1 MKPGLYEARSLLG
14 GGTAVIEL
22 LDGPGE
28 RRRLAELFEVLRTIR
43 ALSLPGRIAHLADA
57 ALDVDGS
64 VYSYVPLAV
73 DVEEG

>member
-1 MKPGLYEARSLLG
+1 VKPGLYEARSLLG

-43 ALSLPGRIAHLADA
+43 ALSLPGRAAHLADA
-57 ALDVDGS
+57 ALDVDVCS
-64 VYSYVPLAV
+64 HVPLAV
-73 DVEEG
+73 DVEEGA

>member
-28 RRRLAELFEVLRTIR
+28 RRRLAELFRVLRTIR
-43 ALSLPGRIAHLADA
+43 ALSMPGRVAHLADA
-57 ALDVDGS
+57 ALDVD
-64 VYSYVPLAV
+64 VCSYVPLAV